1 MHINISPKAPTFG
14 AHLFRVQ
21 LRILGSMENTI
32 SLPIWVFSL
41 LILTALLLVM
51 DRILLPG
58 FRWFLRRRVNRVIE
72 EVNTRLDI
80 EIRPFQLTRRQ
91 ALVDQLV
98 FDDKVTEA
106 IKDYADEHNMP
117 KEVVQAKVLRYA
129 NEIAP
134 SFNAYIYFRFGYWL
148 AKSVGRMLYRV
159 RVGFYDD
166 NELKNISP
174 DASVVF
180 VMNHRSNLDYILVSF
195 LVAEK
200 TALSY
205 AVGEWARIWPLQ
217 TLIKSM
223 GAFFVRRNSRNTLYR
238 RVLERYVNLATRAGV
253 CQAVFLEGGLTRDG
267 KLREPKQGFL
277 DYMLRDYHVDI
288 DRDVVFVPVG
298 INYDRVIEDMS
309 LVRKLDAHA
318 SKRSL
323 WFVLSTTIR
332 FFLKTIFMN
341 REKRWL
347 RFGYACVNFGIPVS
361 MRQYSK
367 QNKIDLSVMDQ
378 ATRFDHVQKL
388 SGRLM
393 QEIADVVPVLPVAM
407 MCEILL
413 EHQSKWCSELDLKTK
428 ASNRITQ
435 LQSKGAP
442 IDLAANALEGVLSAA
457 LVMLEGRG
465 FIEIEENL
473 IRAKPA
479 TLDLLKY
486 YANSINHWN
495 TGDRTS

>member
-1 MHINISPKAPTFG
+1 
-14 AHLFRVQ
+14 
-21 LRILGSMENTI
+21 MESSIT
-32 SLPIWVFSL
+32 LPFWIFTL
-41 LILTALLLVM
+41 LVLTAVLLTL

-58 FRWFLRRRVNRVIE
+58 FRWYLRRRVNRVIE

-91 ALVDQLV
+91 ALIDQLV
-98 FDDKVTEA
+98 FDDKVTET
-106 IKDYADEHNMP
+106 IKEYAREHAMP

-148 AKSVGRMLYRV
+148 AKSIGRMLYRV

-166 NELKNISP
+166 DSLKKISS

-217 TLIKSM
+217 TLVKSM
-223 GAFFVRRNSRNTLYR
+223 GAFFVRRNSRNALYR

-277 DYMLRDYHVDI
+277 DYMLRDYHADI

-309 LVRKLDAHA
+309 LVRKLDPAA
-318 SKRSL
+318 GKRSL
-323 WFVLSTTIR
+323 WFVVKTTSR
-332 FFLKTIFMN
+332 FFVKTLFMN
-341 REKRWL
+341 RDKRWL
-347 RFGYACVNFGIPVS
+347 RFGYASVNFGNPVS
-361 MRQYSK
+361 MRLYSK
-367 QNKIDLSVMDQ
+367 QNKIDLSQMDQ
-378 ATRFDHVQKL
+378 CTRFDHVQKL
-388 SGRLM
+388 SHRLM
-393 QEIADVVPVLPVAM
+393 QEVAGVIPVLPVALM
-407 MCEILL
+407 SETVL
-413 EHQSKWCSELDLKTK
+413 EHQSEWRSELDLKAA
-428 ASNRITQ
+428 ASLRISQ
-435 LQSKGAP
+435 LEEMGAP
-442 IDLAANALEGVLSAA
+442 IDLASNAVEGVLSAA
-457 LVMLEGRG
+457 LVMLVGRG
-465 FIEIEENL
+465 FIEVENNL
-473 IRAKPA
+473 VRAKPGS
-479 TLDLLKY
+479 LDLLRY
-486 YANSINHWN
+486 YANSISHWH
-495 TGDRTS
+495 TSP